1 MSASLNIDMPS
12 DLFYIINYASKLVIA
27 LIGLT
32 FSFIIIFTIVTNRQ
46 CHTVSN
52 LLTCNTCI
60 AATIHLILALIASIA
75 GVGKAWAWDTPYC
88 IARGYTFVA
97 VIETFCYSYSM
108 QALSRMFFAIFH
120 KYKHLLHWRIHFIM
134 IIFNW
139 FIGFLVPTL
148 PLVFIHGSFGLEVES
163 RGCVLTSKAFSA
175 AIFCATASFSVP
187 LSLVIVVYGIIF
199 YNVRQSTRRVMP
211 FVSNNNIS
219 STKNN
224 AKRELKI
231 VQQLVIQSGCLSC
244 GGIFYLI
251 NILWH
256 KLSDIPL
263 PKPMYLIG
271 FSFMTNMISLMT
283 VFQFFMNRNVKEIVV
298 PHICKRFQVRKN
310 TRTDMA
316 TFYTQRMM
324 PRLNETIIA

>member
-108 QALSRMFFAIFH
+108 QALSR
-120 KYKHLLHWRIHFIM
+120 
-134 IIFNW
+134 
-139 FIGFLVPTL
+139 FLVPTL

>member
-1 MSASLNIDMPS
+1 M
-12 DLFYIINYASKLVIA
+12 INYASKLAIA
-27 LIGLT
+27 VIGLT
-32 FSFIIIFTIVTNRQ
+32 FGFTIIFTIVINRQ
-46 CHTVSN
+46 CHNVSN
-52 LLTCNTCI
+52 LLVCNTCI
-60 AATIHLILALIASIA
+60 AATIHLILAVIASIA
-75 GVGKAWAWDTPYC
+75 GVGKTWAWDAPYC
-88 IARGYTFVA
+88 IARGYIFVA
-97 VIETFCYSYSM
+97 VIGTFCYSYSI

-120 KYKHLLHWRIHFIM
+120 KYKHLLHWRTHFIM

-148 PLVFIHGSFGLEVES
+148 PLIFIHGSFGLEIES
-163 RGCVLTSKAFSA
+163 RGCVLTSKSFSA
-175 AIFCATASFSVP
+175 AIFCAVVSFSVP

-199 YNVRQSTRRVMP
+199 YNVYQSTRRVMP
-211 FVSNNNIS
+211 FISNNNMT
-219 STKNN
+219 STRSN

-231 VQQLVIQSGCLSC
+231 VQQLVIQAGCLSC
-244 GGIFYLI
+244 GGIFYLT

-298 PHICKRFQVRKN
+298 QRMCGRFLVRKN
-310 TRTDMA
+310 HRTDHTM
-316 TFYTQRMM
+316 FYTQRIM
-324 PRLNETIIA
+324 PRLNETIIV